1 MPKKKIKRI
10 QLDKPNEQVALVKE
24 RIAALEA
31 EEVKRNPDFAI
42 PAARREP

>member
-1 MPKKKIKRI
+1 MPKKKPTIKRI

-31 EEVKRNPDFAI
+31 EEVKRNPDFEI
-42 PAARREP
+42 PIARR

>member
-10 QLDKPNEQVALVKE
+10 QLDKPNDQVALVKE

-31 EEVKRNPDFAI
+31 EEVKRNPEYEI
-42 PAARREP
+42 PVARR